1 MRLARLAVK
10 NFRNLADIDL
20 ALQPGAVVVGEN
32 RSGKSNL
39 LHALR
44 LVMDPSLPDSDRYL
58 QQEDFWDGLSD
69 GSADWDPTTNLEEIE
84 VVVEIADI
92 DDDDTALAVLAD
104 ALIEGDP
111 MRARLTYRYRP
122 RPVGEGAEPGSSGY
136 EWRLLGGES
145 EDVSVSREMRGYL
158 YMTFL
163 GALRDVAS
171 DLRSWRRSP
180 LRYLLDAVAETASEQ
195 DLNSVAEAIKKANE
209 TVTGLEPVKELG
221 KTITTV
227 MEDIAGKHHGLE
239 TELGITTPEPLRM
252 LRSLR
257 IFVDGASHRALES
270 ASLGTLNVLY
280 LALLELRLDRRVR
293 ETEIAHAI
301 VAIEEPEAHLHP
313 HLQRLTFRRL
323 LHQDLATRTVI
334 VTTQSPHIASV
345 APPKNLV
352 VLRSLEDRTVAAVAN
367 DAKLADEEWGDIERY
382 LDATRAELV
391 FARKVLLVEGYGEQ
405 VLVPAFASLIGLN
418 LDQQGITVC
427 AVHGTH
433 FPSYARFLSALSIP
447 WAIITDGDP
456 TSAGESKGKRRAKR
470 ILKRLG
476 REEET
481 PTDAGIFVGR
491 VTLEHD
497 VMTMSGANFDEGQN
511 TLRELAV
518 SDKVRDRVDAW
529 SRNNLDPE
537 HLQSA
542 IRAVGG
548 KGRFAQ
554 RLARRTLDPPQY
566 IVDALR
572 FLSDT

>member
-1 MRLARLAVK
+1 MRLSRLAVK

-20 ALQPGAVVVGEN
+20 ALRPGTVIVGEN

-58 QQEDFWDGLSD
+58 QREDFWDGLSD
-69 GSADWDPTTNLEEIE
+69 GSPDFDPMASRHEIE
-84 VVVEIADI
+84 IVVEISDI
-92 DDDDTALAVLAD
+92 DEDNTALAVLAD

-111 MRARLTYRYRP
+111 MKARLTYRYRP
-122 RPVGEGAEPGSSGY
+122 RPVGEGAQPGSGGY
-136 EWRLLGGES
+136 EWRLLGGQS
-145 EDVSVSREMRGYL
+145 EDISISREMRGYL

-180 LRYLLDAVAETASEQ
+180 LRYLLDAVAKATSDQ
-195 DLNSVAEAIKKANE
+195 DLRTIAEAVRNANE
-209 TVTGLEPVKELG
+209 TVTGLGPVKDLG
-221 KTITTV
+221 KTITNV
-227 MEDIAGKHHGLE
+227 MEEIAGEHHGLE
-239 TELGITTPEPLRM
+239 TELGITAPEPLRM
-252 LRSLR
+252 LRNLR
-257 IFVDGASHRALES
+257 IFVDGTSHRALES

-280 LALLELRLDRRVR
+280 LALLELRLDQRVR

-323 LHQDLATRTVI
+323 LRQDLATRTVI

-345 APPKNLV
+345 APPKNLI
-352 VLRSLEDRTVAAVAN
+352 VLRSLIDRTSAGVAH
-367 DAKLADEEWGDIERY
+367 DAQLTEEEWGDIERY
-382 LDATRAELV
+382 LDATRAEMV

-405 VLVPAFASLIGLN
+405 VLIPMFASLVGID

-433 FPSYARFLSALSIP
+433 FPSYARFLGALSIP
-447 WAIITDGDP
+447 WAIVTDGDP
-456 TSAGESKGKRRAKR
+456 NSAGESRGENRAKS
-470 ILKRLG
+470 IVKRLG
-476 REEET
+476 REGET
-481 PTDAGIFVGR
+481 PSSVGIFVGR
-491 VTLEHD
+491 NTLEHD
-497 VMTMSGANFDEGQN
+497 VISMSVANFDECRS
-511 TLRELAV
+511 TLQELAV
-518 SDKVRDRVDAW
+518 SQKVKDRVDKW
-529 SRNNLDPE
+529 SLSSLDPE
-537 HLQSA
+537 HLQRA

-554 RLARRTLDPPQY
+554 RLSRRTLDPPQY

-572 FLSDT
+572 FLSGA